1 MLTLIASF
9 AVLISVFLPWTVIIM
24 VHFKGID
31 FIGGMLASPKSSIAI
46 VMLILASVS
55 GIFLEMNKEFRQ
67 KNNGIVEV
75 VFGSVVLGICFY
87 LRYSIS
93 VGGTGT
99 NLCIAGGVLFLAEG
113 LRKMVSRK
121 VMSKT

>member
-9 AVLISVFLPWTVIIM
+9 TVLISVFLPWTEIMM

-31 FIGGMLASPKSSIAI
+31 FIVGMLGTLESSIGI
-46 VMLILASVS
+46 VMLILISVS
-55 GIFLEMNKEFRQ
+55 GICLGMSKAFRQ
-67 KNNGIVEV
+67 KNNVIVDV

-87 LRYSIS
+87 LRYSIN

-99 NLCIAGGVLFLAEG
+99 NLSIAGGVLFLAAG
-113 LRKMVSRK
+113 LRKLARRK
-121 VMSKT
+121 VASKT

>member
-31 FIGGMLASPKSSIAI
+31 FIGGMLATPKSSIAI
-46 VMLILASVS
+46 VMLILVSVS